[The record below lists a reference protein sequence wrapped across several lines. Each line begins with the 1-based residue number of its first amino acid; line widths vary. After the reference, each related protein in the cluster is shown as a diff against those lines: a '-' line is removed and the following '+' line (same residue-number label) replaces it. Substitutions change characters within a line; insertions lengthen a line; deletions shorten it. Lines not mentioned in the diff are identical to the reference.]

1 MPAASR
7 SHGPLVSVITPTW
20 NMGDRLARC
29 IASIRSQT
37 HPNIEHIIVD
47 GGSSDGTV
55 DLLRST
61 DGIKWV
67 SESDSGQSD
76 AINKGFRMAE
86 GDILGWLNADDEL
99 TPAALERV
107 VRAAQ
112 RNPRAGLF
120 YGDIEVFDAS
130 SSRRVPP
137 DSTDFTFTAMWRGNT
152 ISQPGTFWT
161 RAAHETVGPIDE
173 DFRLTMDYELWL
185 RFAKAGIIAEYIPH
199 VQARFEIHDA
209 SKTGTAG
216 MLAFVEE
223 EAAALRKH
231 GEPHGA
237 AMAIDRWYWND
248 VVRRVG
254 EAAASGRRALAA
266 EIASEALPR
275 LRPLRSMTRWF
286 LLLARTSPRAA
297 AWVYR
302 RRISQTD

>member
-1 MPAASR
+1 MNQTD
-7 SHGPLVSVITPTW
+7 GPLVSVVTPTW
-20 NMGDRLARC
+20 NMGDRLSRC
-29 IASIRSQT
+29 IASIRAQT
-37 HPNIEHIIVD
+37 YLNVEHIVVD
-47 GGSSDGTV
+47 GGSTDGTV

-61 DGIKWV
+61 DGITWV
-67 SESDSGQSD
+67 SEPDNGQSD
-76 AINKGFRMAE
+76 AINKGFRMAK

-99 TPAALERV
+99 TPTALQRV
-107 VRAAQ
+107 VHAGQ
-112 RNPRAGLF
+112 LNPAAGLF
-120 YGDIEVFDAS
+120 YGDIEVFDES
-130 SSRRVPP
+130 SARRVPP
-137 DSTDFTFTAMWRGNT
+137 DSTDFSFSAMWRGNT

-248 VVRRVG
+248 VIRRVG
-254 EAAASGRRALAA
+254 EAASSGQEALAA
-266 EIASEALPR
+266 EIAAESLPR
-275 LRPLRSMTRWF
+275 LRPLRSMTRWY
-286 LLLARTSPRAA
+286 LLLARASPPIAG
-297 AWVYR
+297 WLYR
-302 RRISQTD
+302 RRPDRTE